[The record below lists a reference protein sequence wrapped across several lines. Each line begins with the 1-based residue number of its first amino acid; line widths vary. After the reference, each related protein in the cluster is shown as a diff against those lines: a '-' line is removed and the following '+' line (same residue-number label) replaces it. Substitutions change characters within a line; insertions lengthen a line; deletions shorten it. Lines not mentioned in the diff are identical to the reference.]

1 MVHVETAIVATK
13 TVTLVLGGL
22 ITYFSLK
29 AYRRTG
35 STALRSLSIGF
46 GIITFGAVLAGAID
60 VLPDIPPFAGIV
72 PDMGLLTGVLVH
84 SILTTVGFMFITY
97 SLYED

>member
-1 MVHVETAIVATK
+1 MVHIETAIVATK

-35 STALRSLSIGF
+35 ASALRSLAIGF
-46 GIITFGAVLAGAID
+46 GVITFGSVLAGAID
-60 VLPDIPPFAGIV
+60 VLPQVPPFAGLV
-72 PDMGLLTGVLVH
+72 PDVGLLMGIFVH
-84 SILTTVGFMFITY
+84 SVLTMVGFMFITY
-97 SLYED
+97 SLYEE